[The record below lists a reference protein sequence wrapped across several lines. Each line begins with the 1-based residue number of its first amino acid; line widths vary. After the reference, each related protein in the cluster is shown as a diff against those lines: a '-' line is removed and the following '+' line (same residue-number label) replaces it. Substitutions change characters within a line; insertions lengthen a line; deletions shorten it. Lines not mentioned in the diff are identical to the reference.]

1 MLVWIAS
8 RSIAVIALITFA
20 WCYLMAAVIYAAVTW
35 AAQRGHETVLKAS
48 SPVTLTPLAVIFGLF
63 IGFLAADVWPSF
75 ERARAAVGQEAMGLR
90 QALIVADALPP
101 EARRLVRAAVREHI
115 ITAVGEEWPAMAAGA
130 ETLRSYPRAM
140 AKAVTELLS
149 MNPAHSGQQLA
160 IEHAV
165 QAMERA
171 LDARRQRI
179 LISQAS
185 VGAVRWFVLMVLAG
199 LIQITIAMVHAGS
212 RRTP

>member
-1 MLVWIAS
+1 
-8 RSIAVIALITFA
+8 
-20 WCYLMAAVIYAAVTW
+20 
-35 AAQRGHETVLKAS
+35 
-48 SPVTLTPLAVIFGLF
+48 
-63 IGFLAADVWPSF
+63 
-75 ERARAAVGQEAMGLR
+75 
-90 QALIVADALPP
+90 
-101 EARRLVRAAVREHI
+101 
-115 ITAVGEEWPAMAAGA
+115 
-130 ETLRSYPRAM
+130 M